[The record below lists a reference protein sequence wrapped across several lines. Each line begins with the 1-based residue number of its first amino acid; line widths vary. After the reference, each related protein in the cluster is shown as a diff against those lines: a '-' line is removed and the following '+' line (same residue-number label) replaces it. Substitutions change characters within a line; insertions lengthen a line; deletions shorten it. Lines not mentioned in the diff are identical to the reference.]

1 MSDGNNNPQ
10 RRREDQQNLQGQEP
24 DVIKDPI
31 HGVAYLITIIF
42 VVAIGGTLIASIW
55 NPHID
60 VAFIIQMTMS
70 VMGFASFL
78 TLHFGQ
84 RRINQRVNMIP
95 CQKDQE
101 KIAEKLEVKTKEI
114 TEQQTAKIAEK
125 IDKAAADSVT
135 RGDSINMNNPRSQ

>member
-1 MSDGNNNPQ
+1 MSDDKN
-10 RRREDQQNLQGQEP
+10 RRVEDQRNPRIQEE
-24 DVIKDPI
+24 DVIRDPI
-31 HGVAYLITIIF
+31 HGIAYLITIIF
-42 VVAIGGTLIASIW
+42 VVAIGGTLIARIW

-125 IDKAAADSVT
+125 IDEATETVTHNSV
-135 RGDSINMNNPRSQ
+135 NMNRPKP